1 MKKSSSM
8 SKRTHSYTNNIQLF
22 VLILTLLLVFIML
35 ARSPLDSDFWWH
47 LQAGK
52 VTYESR
58 SPLTQDVFSL
68 TKFGQNWVNHSW
80 LSELLLYFLFFYGGF
95 PAVTVLVGLV
105 AMGIIFLIYCKIGKL
120 DLVDAFLLI
129 FAAIVIAPLISPRP
143 QIFSLLFFALVN
155 LLFSK
160 KLSFK
165 KQLIIF
171 GVIYLV
177 WSNLHAGFS
186 IGILLMLSIA
196 LGKCVDAV
204 LEGNWKENRK
214 NIFEFLF
221 IILMV
226 SFVVMINPNGLNI
239 WKVQFNTVNISVLQS
254 LIPEWA
260 SPNFHDLSQ
269 IPFLLLVLLLL
280 FLLGV
285 SEKRLTFSEIIPLL
299 LFGGMALLS
308 RRNIAPFTILALP
321 IISKKMTELIDTVK
335 NKNDAFLE
343 RVVKPDRQKTQ
354 QTMLNKILNLS
365 LVSFLLI
372 AAIVKVY
379 YVSHPVIMDNNIKM
393 MFPKDAL
400 KVLEYEP
407 KAAKVFN
414 EYAWGG
420 FLEWS
425 EPNNYYFVDGR
436 TDLFGDE
443 IINEWLEIIESEEN
457 SFNLLDKWKIDYVL
471 VQPDRPITSELE
483 KNGWQQIYVDELA
496 VVYKR

>member
-1 MKKSSSM
+1 
-8 SKRTHSYTNNIQLF
+8 
-22 VLILTLLLVFIML
+22 
-35 ARSPLDSDFWWH
+35 
-47 LQAGK
+47 
-52 VTYESR
+52 
-58 SPLTQDVFSL
+58 
-68 TKFGQNWVNHSW
+68 
-80 LSELLLYFLFFYGGF
+80 
-95 PAVTVLVGLV
+95 
-105 AMGIIFLIYCKIGKL
+105 
-120 DLVDAFLLI
+120 
-129 FAAIVIAPLISPRP
+129 
-143 QIFSLLFFALVN
+143 
-155 LLFSK
+155 
-160 KLSFK
+160 
-165 KQLIIF
+165 
-171 GVIYLV
+171 
-177 WSNLHAGFS
+177 
-186 IGILLMLSIA
+186 MLSIA

-308 RRNIAPFTILALP
+308 RRNIGPFTILALP

-400 KVLEYEP
+400 KVLENEP